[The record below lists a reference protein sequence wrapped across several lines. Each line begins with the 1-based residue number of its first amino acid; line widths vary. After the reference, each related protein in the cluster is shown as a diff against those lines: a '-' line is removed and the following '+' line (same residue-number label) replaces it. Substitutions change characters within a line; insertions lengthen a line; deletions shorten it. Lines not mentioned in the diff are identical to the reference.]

1 MDYVKGIFKNR
12 PNRFIAEVEV
22 DGKIEIAHVPNTG
35 RCKELLVDGA
45 AVYLKPSDNP
55 KRKTRFTLHFVVN
68 KGELVSLYSQEAN
81 SIVYDAILDGKI
93 KELQGYSYHQMEK
106 QVDDSRIDIYT

>member
-55 KRKTRFTLHFVVN
+55 KRKTRYTHQLVIN
-68 KGELVSLYSQEAN
+68 KGEQESLYSQETN
-81 SIVYDAILDGKI
+81 SIVYHAI
-93 KELQGYSYHQMEK
+93 
-106 QVDDSRIDIYT
+106 

>member
-1 MDYVKGIFKNR
+1 M
-12 PNRFIAEVEV
+12 
-22 DGKIEIAHVPNTG
+22 PNTG

-81 SIVYDAILDGKI
+81 SIVYDAILNGKI
-93 KELQGYSYHQMEK
+93 KELQGYSYHQRENRSMIQEL
-106 QVDDSRIDIYT
+106 IYTWLIRKMIAVGWSF